1 MWWYWEKFLHWGWNS
16 IRGGKFNSS
25 KWNKKGM
32 KFKYQYW
39 IFYVNHE
46 QDTNKCSKI
55 LYHCQWILLLSLFPL
70 AYYGLYYAIT
80 YKITTTNLGDY
91 PGIVRISSSGPAA
104 ELYPDS
110 LGDYYLLPPD
120 ISLND
125 LPVYKHSVRDDRFIV
140 NIIIDVGDIS
150 EHFLLITREIS
161 NSGLREF
168 SSVRKDG
175 QMIEDLDWQYNRYP
189 NCETVR

>member
-1 MWWYWEKFLHWGWNS
+1 MVKLKQKRCVVS
-16 IRGGKFNSS
+16 IYIT
-25 KWNKKGM
+25 
-32 KFKYQYW
+32 KYIYN
-39 IFYVNHE
+39 IHYTYTYKYLSNTK
-46 QDTNKCSKI
+46 DTNKCSKI

-80 YKITTTNLGDY
+80 YKITTINQGDY

-140 NIIIDVGDIS
+140 NIIIDKGNIS
-150 EHFLLITREIS
+150 LLQGR
-161 NSGLREF
+161 G
-168 SSVRKDG
+168 
-175 QMIEDLDWQYNRYP
+175 
-189 NCETVR
+189 